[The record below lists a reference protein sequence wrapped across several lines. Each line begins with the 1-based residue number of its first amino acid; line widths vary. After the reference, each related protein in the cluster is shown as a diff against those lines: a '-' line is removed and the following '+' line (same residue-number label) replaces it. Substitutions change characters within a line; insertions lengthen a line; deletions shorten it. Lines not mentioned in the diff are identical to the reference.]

1 MVDNVKK
8 WYQRDPLPAAVF
20 TSKCEA
26 DGLLWVAVEDQNGI
40 VEYLHMGNPNA
51 GFGSCTPRQLE
62 QEFGPCTPLVPETE
76 SALTI
81 PSGDLRRALELR
93 MGEHAKRII
102 DSYSYHPE
110 DAVKAGEIARLA
122 LAINSNIN
130 DRWML
135 VPISADR
142 KRT

>member
-8 WYQRDPLPAAVF
+8 WYQRYPLPAAVF
-20 TSKCEA
+20 ASQCEA

-40 VEYLHMGNPNA
+40 VKYLHMGNPNA

-76 SALTI
+76 NALTI

-93 MGEHAKRII
+93 MGGAR
-102 DSYSYHPE
+102 
-110 DAVKAGEIARLA
+110 KAHHRQLQLPPRRCGESRRNCQAGT
-122 LAINSNIN
+122 SNQ
-130 DRWML
+130 L
-135 VPISADR
+135 
-142 KRT
+142 KHQ